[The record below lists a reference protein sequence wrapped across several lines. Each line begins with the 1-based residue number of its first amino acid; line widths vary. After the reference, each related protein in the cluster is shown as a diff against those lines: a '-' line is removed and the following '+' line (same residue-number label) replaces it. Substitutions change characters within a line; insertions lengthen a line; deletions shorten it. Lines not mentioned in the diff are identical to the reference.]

1 VRVEVVR
8 GCGCHSIEGR
18 PALSSSSRWWARPQA
33 AGYEWRRLDL
43 VDNGGHGSR
52 DSEQVADSGDAA
64 ANLSRSRPSFLPLLH
79 HWSRLPA
86 LPAWLARAG
95 FIGQIW

>member
-1 VRVEVVR
+1 LRLSLYRRKVGVVLLKPVA
-8 GCGCHSIEGR
+8 GT
-18 PALSSSSRWWARPQA
+18 AQA

-52 DSEQVADSGDAA
+52 DSEQVADLGDAS
-64 ANLSRSRPSFLPLLH
+64 ANLSRSRPSFLPLPH
-79 HWSRLPA
+79 HQSRLPA
-86 LPAWLARAG
+86 LPTWLARAG